1 MKVVPSCYKCNQKIY
16 FDNKLGMVMDYL
28 FDWMIVVNL
37 IVVILNIEKQVLTN
51 LKSVTGVE
59 KIFFF
64 DRNYVSISGK

>member
-1 MKVVPSCYKCNQKIY
+1 
-16 FDNKLGMVMDYL
+16 MDYL

>member
-1 MKVVPSCYKCNQKIY
+1 
-16 FDNKLGMVMDYL
+16 MVMDYL

-51 LKSVTGVE
+51 LKSGTGVE

>member
-1 MKVVPSCYKCNQKIY
+1 
-16 FDNKLGMVMDYL
+16 MVMDYL

-51 LKSVTGVE
+51 LKSGTGVE

-64 DRNYVSISGK
+64 DRNYVSISGKWIPLDSDSGNPHVCDEE